1 LRRCDHDA
9 VTGSMRAGIIVLDVA
24 DASAHRPADHFIGRV
39 GASRAL
45 SCGTHTCRQ
54 AGPFCP
60 HRIEDLALPPDLTR
74 RNGMARRSLPR
85 KVTYF
90 EPVPPRF
97 PRNTI
102 IVVRIEM
109 IGKRFDPR
117 TGRVVGTIPK
127 DSPMGPHRRNTWL
140 KQSRRPWSV
149 C

>member
-1 LRRCDHDA
+1 
-9 VTGSMRAGIIVLDVA
+9 
-24 DASAHRPADHFIGRV
+24 
-39 GASRAL
+39 
-45 SCGTHTCRQ
+45 
-54 AGPFCP
+54 
-60 HRIEDLALPPDLTR
+60 
-74 RNGMARRSLPR
+74 MARRSLPR
-85 KVTYF
+85 KGTYF